1 MRHSTLNWL
10 CRPNSSLNQ
19 WPDIYTISFNVN
31 NRFITIIYRKERVDW
46 ISALFA
52 IFQNF
57 YFILKHKQ
65 TYREFVFE
73 SILFSPVLQFKC
85 TRRKKIDK
93 LLQQMSLLRNSADI
107 STSVTPRN
115 WDWIVR
121 SWNLQTVAWYETGH
135 RAINYYRISKQTPK
149 K

>member
-1 MRHSTLNWL
+1 
-10 CRPNSSLNQ
+10 
-19 WPDIYTISFNVN
+19 
-31 NRFITIIYRKERVDW
+31 
-46 ISALFA
+46 
-52 IFQNF
+52 
-57 YFILKHKQ
+57 
-65 TYREFVFE
+65 
-73 SILFSPVLQFKC
+73 
-85 TRRKKIDK
+85 
-93 LLQQMSLLRNSADI
+93 MSLLRNSADI